1 KMSSSETSSPS
12 RRKKPSSTAAA
23 AGKYEFEI
31 TSGTASFIVHPLAH
45 PGASIGSIRAIVM
58 SMQPRVCGLAIRMR
72 RDPVARPCAGSQ
84 DAWSGAD
91 PAFKLDSP
99 EERNAHQGTKR
110 SDHAHRRGNAGRRVD
125 AALLAASRFVGGAF
139 RRYAGSDAYLR

>member
-1 KMSSSETSSPS
+1 MSSSETSSPS

-58 SMQPRVCGLAIRMR
+58 SYAAAGVRPRNPLAPGRKMHGAEPIPRSSWTARRNAMLTKEQNDLITLTDAGTPGGELMR
-72 RDPVARPCAGSQ
+72 R
-84 DAWSGAD
+84 
-91 PAFKLDSP
+91 
-99 EERNAHQGTKR
+99 
-110 SDHAHRRGNAGRRVD
+110 
-125 AALLAASRFVGGAF
+125 
-139 RRYAGSDAYLR
+139 Y